1 METLLEHTRLTEGA
15 SYLVALSFAFGFI
28 GFWRY
33 LTGRERA
40 ALAPAHS
47 ASLIRELV
55 QGFAVPANVFR
66 HAGHGWA
73 ALEPN
78 GLVRIGVDDFM
89 PRAIGRIDAVNL
101 PRVGDTVVA
110 GRPAFSLIQGERRAE
125 IPAPVSGI
133 VTEINPALAAGPGA
147 IKEGPFDAGWVAR
160 VSPTALGDELGRLHV
175 AERAS
180 AWIRREAARLRDFLV
195 AHTTTR
201 EAALGYTMADGGV
214 PANGSLETLGDDA
227 WREFMERPRESFPE
241 K

>member
-33 LTGRERA
+33 LTGRERL
-40 ALAPAHS
+40 ALAPARS
-47 ASLIRELV
+47 TSLIAEIV

-73 ALEPN
+73 ALEPS

-89 PRAIGRIDAVNL
+89 PRAIGRVDAVTL
-101 PRVGDTVVA
+101 PKPGDTVIA
-110 GRPAFSLIQGERRAE
+110 GQPAFSLVQGQRRAD

-133 VTEINPALAAGPGA
+133 VTEVNPALANGPGP
-147 IKEGPFDAGWVAR
+147 IKERPFDAGWIAR
-160 VSPTALGDELGRLHV
+160 VRPTALGEELGRLHV

-180 AWIRREAARLRDFLV
+180 AWMRREAARLRDFLV
-195 AHTTTR
+195 SHTATR
-201 EAALGYTMADGGV
+201 EGALGYTMADGGV
-214 PANGSLETLGDDA
+214 PANGSLEALDDAA
-227 WREFMERPRESFPE
+227 WREFMGDTSQL
-241 K
+241 